1 LPDEGSGADEGSAV
15 EEDSTEDSVDTVED
29 ADTVEPSFDDVT
41 EDATHESPE
50 DTRDSADE
58 AGSPSVELEE
68 TGEPRVD
75 AAVQELAALDEL
87 PTSEHADVYE
97 DVHRRLHSALTELDT
112 E

>member
-1 LPDEGSGADEGSAV
+1 MTTWSDDPRGSLPEGDSVEEAADESAV
-15 EEDSTEDSVDTVED
+15 ESPDALADDTAVDPADD
-29 ADTVEPSFDDVT
+29 AGAPSF
-41 EDATHESPE
+41 EQEQ
-50 DTRDSADE
+50 
-58 AGSPSVELEE
+58 

-75 AAVQELAALDEL
+75 AAVQELAALDEM

>member
-1 LPDEGSGADEGSAV
+1 VTTGYLEEPSDSGAESKQPATQSDRM
-15 EEDSTEDSVDTVED
+15 SVDRD
-29 ADTVEPSFDDVT
+29 APQSPAMPEP
-41 EDATHESPE
+41 
-50 DTRDSADE
+50 
-58 AGSPSVELEE
+58 